1 MSSDNSLFPQQP
13 TRIGAKH
20 ETEMANTSCCGGAH
34 EGKAHAASSAPDAK
48 AIDPVC
54 GMSVTIAT
62 AKHSHQHGATTYY
75 FCNPRCK
82 EKFAAEPLRYIDT
95 QTKAASSCC
104 GGAHE
109 GKAHIASGAADAKA
123 IDPVCG
129 MSVTIATAKH
139 AHVHDGTTYYFCNP
153 RCKEKFAAEPQRYL
167 DEDLKKA
174 AAEKE
179 AASVA
184 PGTMWTCPMD
194 PEIVQ
199 DHPGTCPICGMAL
212 EPMGVPP
219 ADAGPNPELVDFTRR
234 LTIALP
240 LTIPLVIIA
249 MGGHVG
255 LPVADWIGV
264 RSAQFVE
271 LLLAAPVVLYCGWP
285 FLERGVASFRNRSP
299 NMWTLISIG
308 VAAAFLFSVVATF
321 APWLFPAELKTGH
334 GGTVGVYY
342 EAAAVIIVLV
352 LVGQIL
358 ELKARDKTGDAI
370 RALMN
375 LAPKTARRVG
385 ADGSEEDV
393 PLDSIKAGEH
403 LRVRPGEAVPVD
415 GVLVEGRS
423 AIDET
428 LLTGEPMPVEKA
440 RDDAVTGGTI
450 NRSGT
455 FVMRA
460 EKVGAE
466 TTLSKIVQLV
476 ATAQRSR
483 APIQSVADRIARY
496 FVPAVVATSVIAFIA
511 WLIWGPS
518 PALAYA
524 IVAAVSVLIIACPCA
539 LGLATPMSIMVATGR
554 GAREGVLI
562 RDAAAL
568 EALAGVDTIVLD
580 KTGTLTVG
588 KPRLTDVLPADGQT
602 RQSLLEAA
610 ASLEVGSEHPIALA
624 ILAGAKADGITAT
637 APQDFEA
644 ITGLGIKGRVE
655 GREVAIGNAALMR
668 RLGYANRFGE
678 NNFAHIDREA
688 KRLSGTS
695 KTPLVVAIDGA
706 FAGLVAI
713 ADTIKDTAPAALAEL
728 RSQGIRI
735 VMATGDNALTARTVA
750 KELGI
755 DEVYAE
761 VLPEDKSRLIS
772 ELKTRGRKVAFAGDG
787 INDAPALA
795 TADVGIAMGTGAD
808 VAIESAGITLPKG
821 DISGIVRAYGLARA
835 TLANIRQNLGFA
847 FGYNAIGIP
856 IAAGVLYPI
865 LGTLLSPI
873 VAAVAMS
880 LSSVSVIANAL
891 RLGRQKI

>member
-1 MSSDNSLFPQQP
+1 MSSDKSLFPQHP
-13 TRIGAKH
+13 TRIGPEHQAKASSA
-20 ETEMANTSCCGGAH
+20 TCCGGAH
-34 EGKAHAASSAPDAK
+34 EHAAHASHASSPPK
-48 AIDPVC
+48 SETAIDPVC
-54 GMSVTIAT
+54 DMSVTIDT
-62 AKHSHQHGATTYY
+62 AKHTYDHDGVTYY

-82 EKFAAEPLRYIDT
+82 EKF
-95 QTKAASSCC
+95 S
-104 GGAHE
+104 
-109 GKAHIASGAADAKA
+109 
-123 IDPVCG
+123 
-129 MSVTIATAKH
+129 
-139 AHVHDGTTYYFCNP
+139 
-153 RCKEKFAAEPQRYL
+153 AEPQRYL
-167 DEDLKKA
+167 DEELKKA

-179 AASVA
+179 AAAAA

-219 ADAGPNPELVDFTRR
+219 ADAGPNPELVDFTWR
-234 LTIALP
+234 LKIALP
-240 LTIPLVIIA
+240 LTIPLVIIS
-249 MGGHVG
+249 MGAHVG
-255 LPVADWIGV
+255 LPVADWIGA
-264 RSAQFVE
+264 RPAQFLE

-308 VAAAFLFSVVATF
+308 VAAAFLFSLAATF
-321 APWLFPAELKTGH
+321 APGLFPAELRTGH

-385 ADGSEEDV
+385 TDGSEEDV
-393 PLDSIKAGEH
+393 PLDSVKAGER

-415 GVLVEGRS
+415 GVIVEGRS

-440 RDDAVTGGTI
+440 QGDPVTGGTI
-450 NRSGT
+450 NSSGT
-455 FVMRA
+455 FVMQA

-466 TTLSKIVQLV
+466 TTLAKIVQLV

-496 FVPAVVATSVIAFIA
+496 FVPSVVATSVVAFFA

-554 GAREGVLI
+554 GAREGILI

-568 EALAGVDTIVLD
+568 ETLAGIDTIVLD

-588 KPRLTDVLPADGQT
+588 KPRLSDVLPAEGHT
-602 RQSLLEAA
+602 RQSLLKAA
-610 ASLEVGSEHPIALA
+610 ASLEVGSEHPIAVA
-624 ILAGAKADGITAT
+624 ILKGAKAEGIDAT
-637 APQDFEA
+637 APDDFEA

-678 NNFAHIDREA
+678 KTFAQIDSDM
-688 KRLSGTS
+688 KHLSGAA
-695 KTPLVVAIDGA
+695 KTALVVSIEGA
-706 FAGLVAI
+706 FAGILAV
-713 ADTIKDTAPAALAEL
+713 ADTIKESAPGALAEL

-755 DEVYAE
+755 DEVHAE

-772 ELKTRGRKVAFAGDG
+772 ELKVRGRKVAFAGDG

-821 DISGIVRAYGLARA
+821 DITGIVRALGLARA

-856 IAAGVLYPI
+856 IAAGILYP
-865 LGTLLSPI
+865 LTGTLLSPI

-880 LSSVSVIANAL
+880 LSSVSVITNAL
-891 RLGRQKI
+891 RLGNANI